1 MPNDAEAHRFVVM
14 AKFFV
19 TFSMVL
25 IVVPAA
31 AFAKSSGSQS
41 MFRLYNPYSGEHF
54 YTASGDERTDLV
66 KAGWRY
72 EGIGWTAPA
81 RSGTPV
87 YRLYNPYAGDHHYT
101 TSAQE
106 RDALKRARWRDEG
119 IGWYSD
125 DEKKLPVY
133 RQYNPYARVGTH
145 NFTPAKQEHD
155 NLVRVGWRGEGV
167 AWYALSGRV
176 SESVVGTYRGEVKEC
191 NPSINILRTSQE
203 NRYTCFGSR
212 GNPATIVIKQYDSET
227 GYISGSVTALC
238 HVHRMIEMDQAST
251 SGDKTLT
258 RDFVGKLD
266 YLSWGRGRRMVIKPF
281 NHTAGAVDLQV
292 MIDMVYDSPG
302 SLDVELCTH
311 CCWRSQYGDYNI
323 DDLYLDKY
331 TLTKVS
337 DAH

>member
-1 MPNDAEAHRFVVM
+1 MQKVAKNHGLNVMTKLLVAILMAFFIVPVV
-14 AKFFV
+14 
-19 TFSMVL
+19 
-25 IVVPAA
+25 

-176 SESVVGTYRGEVKEC
+176 SESVVGTYKGTATKFNTGCGYFYLSSRK
-191 NPSINILRTSQE
+191 N
-203 NRYTCFGSR
+203 TCFGAR
-212 GNPATIVIKQYDSET
+212 NREATLVITDYDSKT
-227 GYISGSVTALC
+227 GYISGRITALC
-238 HVHRMIEMDQAST
+238 HGHSILDATRDATAGDQMV
-251 SGDKTLT
+251 T
-258 RDFVGKLD
+258 RDFVGECLSLKVWSWNDPISKID
-266 YLSWGRGRRMVIKPF
+266 YHIKGKK
-281 NHTAGAVDLQV
+281 GALG
-292 MIDMVYDSPG
+292 MGLLLTLPKESPG
-302 SLDVELCTH
+302 TVDVEVVSAWYPSDT
-311 CCWRSQYGDYNI
+311 SIASYS
-323 DDLYLDKY
+323 DLF
-331 TLTKVS
+331 TFTKVS
-337 DAH
+337 DAR